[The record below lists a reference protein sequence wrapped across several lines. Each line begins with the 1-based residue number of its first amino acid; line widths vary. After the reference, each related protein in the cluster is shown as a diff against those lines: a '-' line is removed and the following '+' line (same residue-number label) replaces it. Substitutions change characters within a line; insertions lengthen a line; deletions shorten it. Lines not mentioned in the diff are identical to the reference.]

1 MSGLPGGSVVKNSLA
16 NAGDRRDTGLISALG
31 RSPEKTATHSS
42 VLAWEIPWTEEP
54 GELPVHRVAKSWTQL
69 SAGTHTHTHTQDT
82 LQHCLSIF

>member
-1 MSGLPGGSVVKNSLA
+1 MSGLPGGSVVKNSPA

-31 RSPEKTATHSS
+31 RSPEKMATHSS

-54 GELPVHRVAKSWTQL
+54 GELPVHRVVKSCTQL
-69 SAGTHTHTHTQDT
+69 SAGTHTHTQDT